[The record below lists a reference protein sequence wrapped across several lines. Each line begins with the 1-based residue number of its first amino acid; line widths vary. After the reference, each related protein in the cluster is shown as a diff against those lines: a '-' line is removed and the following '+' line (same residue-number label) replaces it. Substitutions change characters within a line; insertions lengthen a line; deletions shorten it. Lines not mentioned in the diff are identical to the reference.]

1 MFGGCYFSAKEGVA
15 EEMDVIFEIL
25 IYENLGVAV
34 ITNFTTPF
42 VFEQLDLKHPIGEM
56 DPLWAWGGPGG

>member
-25 IYENLGVAV
+25 IYENLGVPI
-34 ITNFTTPF
+34 ITNFTTPV
-42 VFEQLDLKHPIGEM
+42 VFAQLDLKDPIGEM